1 MTNGG
6 LSHLFLLQTC
16 HNNNKVTND
25 DLSHLF
31 LLQSY
36 HYVCDTCLSSNENKD
51 HWPVHLR
58 DLRKLR
64 VWTTVDFTNLI
75 SLNELMV
82 PTCSYR
88 MGTKNMGYGV
98 AVISK

>member
-1 MTNGG
+1 MQAQVNTV
-6 LSHLFLLQTC
+6 FRRLLT
-16 HNNNKVTND
+16 KVFC
-25 DLSHLF
+25 LF

-64 VWTTVDFTNLI
+64 VWTEVDFTNLI

-88 MGTKNMGYGV
+88 MGTENMGYGV
-98 AVISK
+98 AVISKYK